1 MQTPH
6 NSCYLVFEK
15 MSKTHFGKKKDS
27 TVNKQYWETW
37 ISTRST
43 MKPDPIF
50 HRNVTLNSKWIKALK
65 TRPDTMKVHE
75 IINLVSMEV
84 HDGSDVYKAGI
95 QMFMMDD
102 ANMESSISRV
112 HKRQGL
118 FPEFKPVSRPFSFY
132 FLDRTYI
139 LSIREIVILKS
150 PI

>member
-75 IINLVSMEV
+75 VRAAIMCQLTGICKDFLSKTPV
-84 HDGSDVYKAGI
+84 HRK
-95 QMFMMDD
+95 
-102 ANMESSISRV
+102 
-112 HKRQGL
+112 
-118 FPEFKPVSRPFSFY
+118 
-132 FLDRTYI
+132 
-139 LSIREIVILKS
+139 
-150 PI
+150 